1 LPTKTVE
8 LLRPAEH
15 TFAVQRGEIA
25 MQNSSF
31 RALAGL
37 VTLTLCTPVLAQEAL
52 EEVIVTAQKREQSL
66 QEVGISVT
74 AYSGEQMQEFGIT
87 NSVDLTSMT
96 PGLQYTVPNAEG
108 SQINFFLRGVGLN
121 DFADANENPVAAYVD
136 EVYRGAM
143 GGLHFQL
150 FDTERA
156 EVLRGPQGTLYGRNT
171 TGGLVHFISRK
182 PTDAFEAY
190 GDVTIGSFGTLQFD
204 GAVSGPIPEIDGLK
218 ARVSLAKDIHNGYV
232 KNEAGPDYNSTDA
245 FAARVQLQYDPSETF
260 SALVNFHGSWNHGDV
275 GAWQHQS
282 TKPGPDGNV
291 ELPADENFWGTC
303 PGCDVFGYRDND
315 NNPWHGEFDREGDV
329 VVDSWGLSGKLEWR
343 FDNFDVVSIT
353 AFEKVSRLQEE
364 DTDATPFPLLIPT
377 FGADTDQITQEL
389 RISGDTDR
397 MRWLGGFYYFTNE
410 VDANYLLDLTNL
422 GFVYFDA
429 NYLQE
434 TDSWSVFGNVEYD
447 LTDQFTLTGGIRYT
461 EEDKDLDYT
470 NVDLTGL
477 YAFLTAIGVVPLTPF
492 RPNPDD
498 AFVFNSDTVGDLSR
512 HDKSSVS
519 GKIELDWKPTEDWL
533 VYASFSR
540 GTKSAGFNTG
550 FLDGTFIF
558 ASNTPQTIPFDDET
572 LHAYEAGFKSTL
584 FNGTTRFNAS
594 GFYYDYTDF
603 QTFRFE
609 LLNQI
614 IFNTDAEV
622 YGAEFELITSPWEGW
637 DFIFGVALL
646 DATAE
651 DIPNPATG
659 ELRDRTMVSAPDV
672 TFNGM
677 ARYSWPMWG
686 GTMAAVA
693 TVQYQDA
700 TYFDIQNHPISREN
714 GFIVGNMRLQ
724 WTSPSERWYA
734 AAFVNNIADEEYL
747 TYTFDFTGFG
757 FNQQAYG
764 KPRWIGGTVG
774 YSWE

>member
-1 LPTKTVE
+1 MHKRI
-8 LLRPAEH
+8 LRPLIG
-15 TFAVQRGEIA
+15 T
-25 MQNSSF
+25 
-31 RALAGL
+31 LA
-37 VTLTLCTPVLAQEAL
+37 LTLFVTGAFPQEVL

-66 QEVGISVT
+66 QDIGISVT
-74 AYSGEQMQEFGIT
+74 AYTGEQMQEMGIT
-87 NSVDLTSMT
+87 NSVDLTAMT

-121 DFADANENPVAAYVD
+121 DFADANENPVATYVD

-150 FDTERA
+150 FDVERA

-171 TGGLVHFISRK
+171 TGGLIHFISKK
-182 PTDAFEAY
+182 PTDIFEGY
-190 GDVTIGSFGTLQFD
+190 GDVTIGSYGTLQFD

-218 ARVSLAKDIHNGYV
+218 ARVSLSKNMHNGYV
-232 KNEAGPDYNSTDA
+232 KNEGPGPDYNSTDA
-245 FAARVQLQYDPSETF
+245 FATRVQLQYDPTDTF
-260 SALVNFHGSWNHGDV
+260 SALFNFHGSWNDGNV

-291 ELPADENFWGTC
+291 ELPADENFYGTC

-315 NNPWHGEFDREGDV
+315 NNPWHGEFDRDGSV
-329 VVDSWGLSGKLEWR
+329 VVDSWGTSGRLEWN
-343 FDNFDVVSIT
+343 FENFDIVSIT

-364 DTDATPFPLLIPT
+364 DTDATPFPLIIPT
-377 FGADTDQITQEL
+377 FGGDTDQITQEL
-389 RISGDTDR
+389 RISGDTDQ
-397 MRWLGGFYYFTNE
+397 MRWLAGFYYFNSE

-429 NYLQE
+429 NYTQD
-434 TDSWSVFGNVEYD
+434 TDSWSVFGNLEYD
-447 LTDQFTLTGGIRYT
+447 LNPMFTLVGGIRYT
-461 EEDKDLDYT
+461 EEDKDMDY
-470 NVDLTGL
+470 NSVDLTGL
-477 YAFLTAIGVVPLTPF
+477 YAFLTGIGVAPLTPF

-498 AFVFNSDTVGDLSR
+498 VFVFNSDTVGDLAT
-512 HDKSSVS
+512 HDKTNVS
-519 GKIELDWKPTEDWL
+519 GKIELDFKPNDDLL

-540 GTKSAGFNTG
+540 GVKSAGFNTG

-558 ASNTPQTIPFDDET
+558 ASNTPETVPFDDET
-572 LHAYEAGFKSTL
+572 LHAYEMGVKSTL

-594 GFYYDYTDF
+594 GFYYDYQDF

-622 YGAEFELITSPWEGW
+622 YGAEFEVITSPWEGW
-637 DFIFGVALL
+637 DFLFGMALL
-646 DATAE
+646 DATAD
-651 DIPNPATG
+651 DIPAPGTG

-677 ARYSWPMWG
+677 ARYSWPLWG

-693 TVQYQDA
+693 TMQFQDE
-700 TYFDIQNHPISREN
+700 TFFDIQNHPISREN
-714 GFIVGNMRLQ
+714 GYVIGNARLQ
-724 WTSPSERWYA
+724 WTSPTEHWHA
-734 AAFVNNIADEEYL
+734 AVFVNNIADEEYL
-747 TYTFDFTGFG
+747 SYTFDFTGFG

-764 KPRWIGGTVG
+764 RPRWIGGTVG